1 MDAAGGLAPIQ
12 AGWSRAS
19 VLGGQGKIIEVE
31 SLYYVY
37 FASIVFIEP
46 FHDNG
51 CLVYHGLNFS
61 FFPFSQEDGKMKY
74 IEYREMYA
82 KNCDPNQD
90 LLSPHKVSSETNS
103 ILYLVEKICIE
114 IIACTHQL

>member
-1 MDAAGGLAPIQ
+1 M
-12 AGWSRAS
+12 
-19 VLGGQGKIIEVE
+19 
-31 SLYYVY
+31 
-37 FASIVFIEP
+37 FIEP

-90 LLSPHKVSSETNS
+90 LLSPHKVSSEYTVS
-103 ILYLVEKICIE
+103 VENICIE
-114 IIACTHQL
+114 IIACTPQL